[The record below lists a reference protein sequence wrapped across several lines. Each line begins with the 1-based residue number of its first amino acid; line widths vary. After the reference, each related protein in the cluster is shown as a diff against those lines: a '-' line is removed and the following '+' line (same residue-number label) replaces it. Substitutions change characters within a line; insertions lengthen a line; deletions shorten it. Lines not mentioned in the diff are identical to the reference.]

1 MKSQSIGLQLRS
13 LNNLIMRSI
22 EKLPHKKQVESITGT
37 NGWIIGYLSQ
47 NHSKDIYQKDLE
59 RHFCITRSTASKV
72 LCLMERKGLIERRSV
87 DRDARLKK
95 IVLTPKAWEVSKWM
109 MEDSVWLEK
118 NMTKGFTQEE
128 LQNMVQYIQRMKKN
142 IEEIKNVKKA

>member
-1 MKSQSIGLQLRS
+1 
-13 LNNLIMRSI
+13 
-22 EKLPHKKQVESITGT
+22 
-37 NGWIIGYLSQ
+37 
-47 NHSKDIYQKDLE
+47 
-59 RHFCITRSTASKV
+59 
-72 LCLMERKGLIERRSV
+72 MERKGLIERRSV